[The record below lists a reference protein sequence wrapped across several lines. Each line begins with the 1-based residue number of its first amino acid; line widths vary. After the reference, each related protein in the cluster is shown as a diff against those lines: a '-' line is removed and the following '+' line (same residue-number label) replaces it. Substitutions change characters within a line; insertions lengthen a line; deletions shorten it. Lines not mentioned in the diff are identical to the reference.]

1 LHIPP
6 IVLAALTGVG
16 IAAAAGL
23 RAFLP
28 LFVVGLAG
36 RFGLLHLRAG
46 SEWLTGDTALWAL
59 GIAAVLEIVADKVP
73 VVDHALDMIGV
84 VLRPVAAWVGAYAVL
99 SGWGSPWAELVAI
112 IFGAGALAIQGV
124 KAKARVGS
132 TAMTAGH
139 ANPVLS
145 LLEDTGALTLL
156 WIAILVPVAA
166 VLLLVLAIWAFR
178 RWRRRRLPPPNTAAI
193 LRT

>member
-16 IAAAAGL
+16 IAAATGL

-36 RFGLLHLRAG
+36 HFGLLHLRPG

-59 GIAAVLEIVADKVP
+59 GIAAALEIIADKVP
-73 VVDHALDMIGV
+73 VVDHFLDMIGV
-84 VLRPVAAWVGAYAVL
+84 VLRPVAAWVGTYAVL
-99 SGWGSPWAELVAI
+99 SGWGSPWAELVALI
-112 IFGAGALAIQGV
+112 LGAGALAVQGV

-132 TAMTAGH
+132 TAITAGH
-139 ANPVLS
+139 ANPVIS
-145 LLEDTGALTLL
+145 LLEDTGVLTLL
-156 WIAILVPVAA
+156 AVAILVPV
-166 VLLLVLAIWAFR
+166 VIILLIVLAIWLVR
-178 RWRRRRLPPPNTAAI
+178 RRRRLPPPNTAAI